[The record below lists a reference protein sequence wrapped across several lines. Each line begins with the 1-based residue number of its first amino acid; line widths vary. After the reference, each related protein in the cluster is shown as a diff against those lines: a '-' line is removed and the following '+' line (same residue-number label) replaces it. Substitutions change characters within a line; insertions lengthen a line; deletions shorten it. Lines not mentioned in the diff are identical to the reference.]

1 MDYYLIN
8 KDGLYMEW
16 YSENGYTV
24 TSERIDAENFLG
36 LEDAKEVMRQF
47 PYSGFSWVPVVGVKN
62 RWKHR
67 IPCSCTYEHD
77 G

>member
-1 MDYYLIN
+1 MDYFLIN

-47 PYSGFSWVPVVGVKN
+47 PYSGFSWVPVGV
-62 RWKHR
+62 
-67 IPCSCTYEHD
+67 EE
-77 G
+77 